1 MEKLVS
7 TIKIY
12 GKRFHIHKMPETTTG
27 NGHNHVIVD
36 FYFDYQ
42 TSTLWAILETGEI
55 CTTAKH
61 LTLMMENSRYRSLPR
76 DVIRAF
82 VVLKVIS
89 PEDEDRLIKEE
100 DLIGEIQHELDEIES
115 VEAAINLRKLEMT
128 SASSDSLIRVKIFL
142 NKQLAELINSIEGNV
157 TEAVIEK
164 NS

>member
-1 MEKLVS
+1 
-7 TIKIY
+7 
-12 GKRFHIHKMPETTTG
+12 
-27 NGHNHVIVD
+27 
-36 FYFDYQ
+36 
-42 TSTLWAILETGEI
+42 
-55 CTTAKH
+55 
-61 LTLMMENSRYRSLPR
+61 MMENSRYRSLPR